1 MITVRC
7 IPLTSTIHTTFQM
20 DMSAYSA
27 HNTGP
32 SHIRTVASAERT
44 VVNIPTAM
52 NVSYTGKVASIT
64 VTFNWD
70 RKTMLLLLPLHLV
83 IHSLRRSVVKPI
95 WSTLTRIRWHSPVAS
110 SVMMKT
116 TTTMSWRREPPQDG
130 RVFGSA
136 RWALQVRGSQ
146 YQRRA
151 LRSISTSMAQPQ
163 RLQREK

>member
-1 MITVRC
+1 M
-7 IPLTSTIHTTFQM
+7 FQM

-27 HNTGP
+27 HNTGS
-32 SHIRTVASAERT
+32 SHTQTVASAERT

-52 NVSYTGKVASIT
+52 NVSYTGKVASIP

-70 RKTMLLLLPLHLV
+70 RKTMLLLLPLHRV

-116 TTTMSWRREPPQDG
+116 HNNHNVVEARALSRWLSLWERPMGSAGQRESLPATSTQVDFNLNGPTTTASEG
-130 RVFGSA
+130 E
-136 RWALQVRGSQ
+136 
-146 YQRRA
+146 
-151 LRSISTSMAQPQ
+151 ISELAPNGCDN
-163 RLQREK
+163 R